1 MRTIF
6 LTPATVY
13 RLLPFHATT
22 DTNSLQNYISAFLTS
37 GVNCQN
43 WFNIG
48 LGPASSFRCIAG
60 AGAESTT
67 ATSISLSAKCD
78 SPPCCAVVW
87 CFGASRTSS
96 SSCTSLRYN
105 LHWSIPESAALAA
118 WAVAVIVV
126 VALIVVGVVA
136 GVLVRARRM
145 KQAQAQQT
153 GTVTTTIV
161 MQPQM
166 AQMGGPAAAVP
177 AWGQPQQVQQYAPQQ
192 PGNVQ
197 MAPNAAA
204 APWQP
209 QQPGSVQ

>member
-1 MRTIF
+1 M
-6 LTPATVY
+6 
-13 RLLPFHATT
+13 
-22 DTNSLQNYISAFLTS
+22 QNYISAFLTS

-48 LGPASSFRCIAG
+48 LGPNSAFRFISG
-60 AGAESTT
+60 AGAEMTT

-96 SSCTSLRYN
+96 ASCSSLRYN
-105 LHWSIPESAALAA
+105 MHWSIPESAALAA

-126 VALIVVGVVA
+126 IVIVVIAVVA
-136 GVLVRARRM
+136 GLLVRARRL
-145 KQAQAQQT
+145 KQAQAQHT

-166 AQMGGPAAAVP
+166 SQTGGPAAAVP
-177 AWGQPQQVQQYAPQQ
+177 AWGQPQQVQQYGPQQ
-192 PGNVQ
+192 PGNV
-197 MAPNAAA
+197 PNAAA